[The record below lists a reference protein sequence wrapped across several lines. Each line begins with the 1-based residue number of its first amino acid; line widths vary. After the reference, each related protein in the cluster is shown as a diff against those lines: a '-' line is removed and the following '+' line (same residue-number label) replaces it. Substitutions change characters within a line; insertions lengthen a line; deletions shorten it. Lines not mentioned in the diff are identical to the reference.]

1 MVVLVSL
8 ISIIVVSGSIV
19 ALVFRSMQERQ
30 KKQQQRKT

>member
-1 MVVLVSL
+1 VVVLVTL

-30 KKQQQRKT
+30 KKQRKT